1 MLLTPGFFW
10 ALSLES
16 LIAWTWFWARSQYCL
31 GQAFSPSGSCAHLQQ
46 EWAQWRALRLL
57 QSCTFRTLLR
67 GPTAVKKPHFG
78 GGGSWLAWM
87 ATFTCSQWRAQWVL
101 GPLKSSCWQ
110 LATSDTDSTVTVT
123 IAQSH
128 KFGEGTLHRPWSPAY
143 SRQADQIPAEQV
155 SLLLTLLFSPR
166 QLQCAVMDWWP
177 LPVPHSSGKSE

>member
-78 GGGSWLAWM
+78 GGGAGWPEWPHLHAHSEGLSGCWDPWNPAAGSW
-87 ATFTCSQWRAQWVL
+87 
-101 GPLKSSCWQ
+101 PLLIQTALWLWLLLK
-110 LATSDTDSTVTVT
+110 ATSLEKVHYIDHD
-123 IAQSH
+123 
-128 KFGEGTLHRPWSPAY
+128 P
-143 SRQADQIPAEQV
+143 
-155 SLLLTLLFSPR
+155 LLTLGRLTRFPQSKSH
-166 QLQCAVMDWWP
+166 CCWP
-177 LPVPHSSGKSE
+177 CCSLPVSCSVQ